1 MNHIAST
8 KDRTKLIISDGEIN
22 NALVFEYS
30 DDGKIL
36 VSNVI
41 AGERKEQI
49 LYIET
54 VEAKSAIIDYMFDHI

>member
-36 VSNVI
+36 VSIVI

-54 VEAKSAIIDYMFDHI
+54 VEAKNAIIDYMFDHI

>member
-36 VSNVI
+36 VSIVI